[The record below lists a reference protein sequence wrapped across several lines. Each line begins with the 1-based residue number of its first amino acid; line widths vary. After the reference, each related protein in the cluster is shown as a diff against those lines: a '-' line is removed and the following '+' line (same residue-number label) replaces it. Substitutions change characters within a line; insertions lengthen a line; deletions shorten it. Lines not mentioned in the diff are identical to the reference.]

1 MHRLGSWLLVGALF
15 AVAGCA
21 SRPAVQSAAVERPV
35 AARFELEGRV
45 SVRDG
50 DRGTAAS
57 LYWRHRP
64 DSDVIDFL
72 APTGQVMGR
81 LESRPGRASMR
92 LPDGEQRQAASLDEL
107 ASRLLGFE
115 VPVSRLRDW
124 VQAAPGI
131 DTRVL
136 RRDALGRPALI
147 SERGWVVEYYSY
159 ADDSPGSPV
168 RRLQAR
174 WGELQLTLLVDRW
187 SGQ

>member
-1 MHRLGSWLLVGALF
+1 MRRLFNGLLAVALAGA
-15 AVAGCA
+15 AGCA
-21 SRPAVQSAAVERPV
+21 SRPAQPVAAVERSVV
-35 AARFELEGRV
+35 ASFELEGRV

-50 DRGTAAS
+50 ERGTAAS

-81 LESRPGRASMR
+81 LESRPGQASMR
-92 LPDGEQRQAASLDEL
+92 LPDGDRRQAASLDEL
-107 ASRLLGFE
+107 ARQLLGFE

-124 VQAAPGI
+124 VQAAAGSQA
-131 DTRVL
+131 RVL
-136 RRDALGRPALI
+136 RRDPLGRPALI
-147 SERGWVVEYYSY
+147 SEQGWVVEYFAY
-159 ADDSPGSPV
+159 ADETPQAAV